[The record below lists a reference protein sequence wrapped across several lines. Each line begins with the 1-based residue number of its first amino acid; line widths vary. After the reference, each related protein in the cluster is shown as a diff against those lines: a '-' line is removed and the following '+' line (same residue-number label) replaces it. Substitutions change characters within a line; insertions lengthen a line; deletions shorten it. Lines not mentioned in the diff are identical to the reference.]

1 MIINLFTTL
10 SKDINKNNDINI
22 IRQLIRCPPHDM
34 KVYDY
39 KHTNIRNADLSIYF
53 DYINSVSIHKHGKH
67 VLITDNVKHN
77 NIKYYLYKLDY
88 IYCKTHAAED
98 YFSEIAQSKKIKYMG
113 WSMTDKLN
121 NGDFVVKSVESYYTY
136 ATLDNIIQLLQLVND
151 WPLEKKLNVYNRL
164 PRDNELILDLVT
176 SPQINFFMDS
186 EPSESIFVQL
196 TSERFC
202 YELLEE
208 ASAGSIIISSNSEL
222 ISRYKGQYVWNN
234 NKDLLEILRQGVSDI
249 ELSSNLSRKLFL
261 DNQREFLENFT
272 RLMTKLFKSILNNPQ
287 KLLNNPQKLLNNPE
301 KLLNNPE
308 KLLNN
313 PEKLLNNPEK
323 LLNNPEKLLNNP
335 EKLLNNPE
343 KLLNNPEKLLNNPEK
358 QINNPEK
365 QISNNILDKRP
376 LVSIITPTYNRS
388 RFFKVA
394 TFIWNSLT
402 YENREWIIV
411 DDGDESIDLPKDSR
425 IIYLKL
431 DSRLNIGVKRNIAIE
446 NSSGDY
452 ILCMDDDDFYPANI
466 IENRLSTLGDFDCS
480 YSSAIACYNIY
491 KGISFINTPPLYDPP
506 HKRVSEAT
514 LFFKR
519 GFWLDKGFPT
529 QKTLGEGE
537 EFIEDRYQK
546 CIELDWLGSIISL
559 IHTDNISRKTHSISE
574 PNGNHWKNETWGL
587 SETFIKLLEMI

>member
-1 MIINLFTTL
+1 MIINLFTNL

-34 KVYDY
+34 KVYDF
-39 KHTNIRNADLSIYF
+39 KHTSIRNADLSIYF

-67 VLITDNVKHN
+67 VLITDNVEQN

-88 IYCKTHAAED
+88 IYCKTHKAED

-121 NGDFVVKSVESYYTY
+121 NGDFVVKSSESYYTY
-136 ATLDNIIQLLQLVND
+136 ASLDNIIQLLQLVND
-151 WPLEKKLNVYNRL
+151 WPIEKKLNVYNRL
-164 PRDNELILDLVT
+164 PSDNELILDLVT
-176 SPQINFFMDS
+176 SPQVNFYMDK
-186 EPSESIFVQL
+186 EPIESIFIQL

-222 ISRYKGQYVWNN
+222 ISRYKGQYVWND

-272 RLMTKLFKSILNNPQ
+272 RLMTKLFKSILD
-287 KLLNNPQKLLNNPE
+287 NPE
-301 KLLNNPE
+301 KLLDNPE
-308 KLLNN
+308 KLLD
-313 PEKLLNNPEK
+313 
-323 LLNNPEKLLNNP
+323 
-335 EKLLNNPE
+335 
-343 KLLNNPEKLLNNPEK
+343 NPEK
-358 QINNPEK
+358 QLINN
-365 QISNNILDKRP
+365 IDKRP

-394 TFIWNSLT
+394 LFIWNSLT

-411 DDGDESIDLPKDSR
+411 DDGDELIDLPKDPR

-431 DSRLNIGVKRNIAIE
+431 DSRLNIGVKRNIAVE

-466 IENRLSTLGDFDCS
+466 IENRLSTLGDYDCS
-480 YSSAIACYNIY
+480 YSSAIACYNIIR
-491 KGISFINTPPLYDPP
+491 GISFINTPPLYDPP

-519 GFWLDKGFPT
+519 GFWLERGFPT

-537 EFIEDRYQK
+537 EFIEGRYQK
-546 CIELDWLGSIISL
+546 CKELDWLGTIISL
-559 IHTDNISRKTHSISE
+559 IHTDNISRKTHSMNE
-574 PNGNHWKNETWGL
+574 PNGNHWKNESWGL
-587 SETFIKLLEMI
+587 TENFIKLLEKI